1 MSEKVIM
8 VEISKRTIV
17 FLVIAALLIGSVGTI
32 FILRHGAGGNV
43 MMSEDEYEEL
53 TAFKEEYEK
62 LDEIKWFLSNHYYT
76 EVDETKLMESAYY
89 GLVDGLGDKYSG
101 YISADDYADYLQSLF
116 GTGTYYGVGL
126 TFLNDP
132 VESGYYVMAV
142 NTKGP
147 AYALGARKGDI
158 IVSVDGVSAL
168 TMNGDELRDSIRG
181 ELGTTVT
188 VGLLRGDSVI
198 ELTITRAEIPTE
210 SVVYEMLDDDIAY
223 IAISEFISDTGKDF
237 ASALEKAEAAGAKGL
252 IVDLRDNG
260 GGLVSASIAVADEL
274 MEKGVVVSTIDH
286 DGRTNTYTTSAGRTS
301 LPYVVL
307 INGNTAS
314 ASEILSAG
322 IQDNKEGIII
332 GTLSFG
338 KGIIQ
343 NVMTLSD
350 GSAVKYTEL
359 QYLSPNG
366 NPIHGVGIT
375 PDIEIDLTE
384 DCYDEHGFLVND
396 VQLNKAIEVLKEGF

>member
-1 MSEKVIM
+1 M

-17 FLVIAALLIGSVGTI
+17 FLVIAALLLGSVGTI
-32 FILRHGAGGNV
+32 VLLRHGLGGNM
-43 MMSEDEYEEL
+43 MMSSDEYEDL
-53 TAFKEEYEK
+53 AAFKEKYEK
-62 LDEIKWFLSNHYYT
+62 LDEIRWFLSNHYYT
-76 EVDETKLMESAYY
+76 EVDEAKLMESAYY
-89 GLVDGLGDKYSG
+89 GLVDGLGDKYSS

-116 GTGTYYGVGL
+116 GTETYYGVGI

-132 VESGYYVMAV
+132 IESGYYVIAV

-147 AYALGARKGDI
+147 AYAMGARKGDI

-181 ELGTTVT
+181 DLGTKVT
-188 VGLLRGDSVI
+188 LGLLRGENVLEI
-198 ELTITRAEIPTE
+198 EITRAEIPTE
-210 SVVYEMLDDDIAY
+210 SVVYEMLDDGIAY
-223 IAISEFISDTGKDF
+223 ISISEFISETGKDF
-237 ASALEKAEAAGAKGL
+237 ANALEKAEAAGAKGL

-260 GGLVSASIAVADEL
+260 GGLVSASVAVADQL

-286 DGRTNTYTTSAGRTS
+286 DGRTSTYTTSAVRTS

-384 DCYDEHGFLVND
+384 DCYDENGFLVND
-396 VQLNKAIEVLKEGF
+396 IQLNKAIEVLKEGF

>member
-1 MSEKVIM
+1 M

-32 FILRHGAGGNV
+32 LILRHGAGGNV

-198 ELTITRAEIPTE
+198 ELT
-210 SVVYEMLDDDIAY
+210 
-223 IAISEFISDTGKDF
+223 
-237 ASALEKAEAAGAKGL
+237 
-252 IVDLRDNG
+252 
-260 GGLVSASIAVADEL
+260 
-274 MEKGVVVSTIDH
+274 
-286 DGRTNTYTTSAGRTS
+286 
-301 LPYVVL
+301 
-307 INGNTAS
+307 
-314 ASEILSAG
+314 
-322 IQDNKEGIII
+322 
-332 GTLSFG
+332 
-338 KGIIQ
+338 
-343 NVMTLSD
+343 
-350 GSAVKYTEL
+350 
-359 QYLSPNG
+359 
-366 NPIHGVGIT
+366 
-375 PDIEIDLTE
+375 
-384 DCYDEHGFLVND
+384 
-396 VQLNKAIEVLKEGF
+396 

>member
-1 MSEKVIM
+1 M
-8 VEISKRTIV
+8 VEISKRTII
-17 FLVIAALLIGSVGTI
+17 FLVIAALLVGSVGTI
-32 FILRHGAGGNV
+32 FVLRQGVGGNILV
-43 MMSEDEYEEL
+43 SE
-53 TAFKEEYEK
+53 EEYEDLSWFAEEYQK
-62 LDEIKWFLSNHYYT
+62 MDDIRWFLANHYYT
-76 EVDETKLMESAYY
+76 EVDEDALMESAYY
-89 GLVDGLGDKYSG
+89 GLVNGLDDKYSS
-101 YISADDYADYLQSLF
+101 YISAKDYADYLESLF
-116 GTGTYYGVGL
+116 GTGTYYGVGI
-126 TFLNDP
+126 TFLNEP
-132 VESGYYVMAV
+132 IESGFYVLAV

-147 AYALGARKGDI
+147 AYAQGARKGDI
-158 IVSVDGVSAL
+158 IVSVDGVDAL
-168 TMNGDELRDSIRG
+168 TMNGDELRDHIRG
-181 ELGTTVT
+181 DLGTKVT
-188 VGLLRGDSVI
+188 IGLLRGDSVREI
-198 ELTITRAEIPTE
+198 EITRAEIPTE
-210 SVVYEMLDDDIAY
+210 SVVFEMLDDGIAY
-223 IAISEFISDTGKDF
+223 ISISEFIQETGKDF
-237 ASALEKAEAAGAKGL
+237 SSALEKAEAAGAKAL

-274 MEKGVVVSTIDH
+274 MNKAVVVSTIDH
-286 DGRTNTYTTSAGRTS
+286 DGNTSSYTTANGRTA

-322 IQDNKEGIII
+322 IQDNKEGTII

-375 PDIEIDLTE
+375 PDIVVELTE
-384 DCYDEHGFLVND
+384 DCYDERGFLVVD
-396 VQLNKAIEVLKEGF
+396 AQLNKAIEVLKEGF